1 MKSRLPIYFLYSV
14 IIGLM
19 LFACAST
26 ESVTE
31 EPAAAE
37 PLEREEPKVE
47 VVSIPV
53 LQSEIVYMGED
64 VLESEKSYTY
74 EGERLVSVQVM
85 NSFGEKI
92 EEIRY
97 EYAGGNQP
105 EKRFVYGSDGKLSS
119 MRIYSY
125 DSRGKLVREE
135 LYNRNEQLQ
144 TISEYE
150 YNQEGD
156 RLRWSVKDG
165 GGSLMAYTE
174 YRYEAGNNT
183 RIDTFS
189 ADGVLRDY
197 FVRSFEGNKLK
208 LEEKFDDKGAP
219 AGRVEYD
226 YSAGRLERKD
236 VFRPNGS
243 LERSVEYEYD
253 DKGSVVRETYLRAD
267 DTVEQLIVRS
277 FSYREE
283 ERPIE

>member
-1 MKSRLPIYFLYSV
+1 MKSRLPIYLLYFV
-14 IIGLM
+14 IIGFM
-19 LFACAST
+19 LFGCAST

-31 EPAAAE
+31 EPVAAE
-37 PLEREEPKVE
+37 AREIEEPKLE
-47 VVSIPV
+47 VVSIPMI
-53 LQSEIVYMGED
+53 QSEIVYIGED

-74 EGERLVSVQVM
+74 EGDRLVTIQAK
-85 NSFGEKI
+85 NSFGELI
-92 EEIRY
+92 EEISF
-97 EYAGGNQP
+97 EYAGGEQP
-105 EKRFVYGSDGKLSS
+105 SKRFVHGPDRNLSS
-119 MRIYSY
+119 LRVYAY
-125 DSRGKLVREE
+125 NNQGNLVREE

-150 YNQEGD
+150 YNEKGD

-174 YRYEAGNNT
+174 YRYENGNNT

-197 FVRSFEGNKLK
+197 FIRSFEDGKL
-208 LEEKFDDKGAP
+208 LMEEKFDDENSP
-219 AGRVEYD
+219 AGRVEYS
-226 YSAGRLERKD
+226 YSAGQLVRKD
-236 VFRPNGS
+236 VYRPNGS
-243 LERSVEYEYD
+243 LERSVKYEHD
-253 DKGSVVRETYLRAD
+253 DKGSIVKETYLRAD